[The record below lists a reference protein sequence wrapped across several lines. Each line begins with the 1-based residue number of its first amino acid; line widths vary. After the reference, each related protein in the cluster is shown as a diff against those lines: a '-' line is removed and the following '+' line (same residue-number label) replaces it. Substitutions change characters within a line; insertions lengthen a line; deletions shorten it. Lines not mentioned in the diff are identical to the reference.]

1 MQITVNHM
9 YAVYFTDNGQETLV
23 RYCTNL
29 KEFNDYLDAVDKP
42 EKYVLRSTNLTQDEQ
57 LFLNSK

>member
-29 KEFNDYLDAVDKP
+29 NEFNDYLDTVDNP
-42 EKYVLRSTNLTQDEQ
+42 ENYILRNTNLTQEEQ
-57 LFLNSK
+57 SFLNNK